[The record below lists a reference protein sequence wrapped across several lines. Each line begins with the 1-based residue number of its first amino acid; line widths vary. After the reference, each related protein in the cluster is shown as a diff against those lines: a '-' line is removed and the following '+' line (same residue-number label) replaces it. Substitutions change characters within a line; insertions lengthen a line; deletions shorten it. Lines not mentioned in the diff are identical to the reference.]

1 MKVMYIA
8 ALLTA
13 LFGLLIICV
22 WVIIAGLEYRRELDQ
37 LTDDYLKP
45 RNDSFINPK
54 VNISDTVEDLE
65 KEERFFNWLEN
76 ENKEKKR

>member
-1 MKVMYIA
+1 MIKIYLLA
-8 ALLTA
+8 FTLFAL
-13 LFGLLIICV
+13 I
-22 WVIIAGLEYRRELDQ
+22 VIIGFMVVQTVNVRREMKQ

-65 KEERFFNWLEN
+65 KEERFFNYL
-76 ENKEKKR
+76 NKNEKKNNN

>member
-1 MKVMYIA
+1 MIKIYLLA
-8 ALLTA
+8 FTLFAL
-13 LFGLLIICV
+13 I
-22 WVIIAGLEYRRELDQ
+22 VIIAFMVVQTVNVRREMKQ
-37 LTDDYLKP
+37 LTEDYLR

-65 KEERFFNWLEN
+65 KEERFFNWMEN

>member
-1 MKVMYIA
+1 MYIA

-13 LFGLLIICV
+13 LFGLIVIFIWIILAS
-22 WVIIAGLEYRRELDQ
+22 IEQRKELQQ

-54 VNISDTVEDLE
+54 MDIKEIVEDLE
-65 KEERFFNWLEN
+65 KEERYFNWLEN
-76 ENKEKKR
+76 DKKAKR

>member
-13 LFGLLIICV
+13 LFGLI
-22 WVIIAGLEYRRELDQ
+22 VIFIWIVIASIEQRKELQQ

-45 RNDSFINPK
+45 RTDSFINPK
-54 VNISDTVEDLE
+54 MDIKEVVEDLE

-76 ENKEKKR
+76 DKKAKR

>member
-13 LFGLLIICV
+13 LFGLIVIFIWIILAS
-22 WVIIAGLEYRRELDQ
+22 IEQRKELQQ

-45 RNDSFINPK
+45 KTDSFINPK
-54 VNISDTVEDLE
+54 MDIKEVVEDLE

-76 ENKEKKR
+76 DKKAKR

>member
-1 MKVMYIA
+1 MIKIYLLA
-8 ALLTA
+8 FTLFAL
-13 LFGLLIICV
+13 I
-22 WVIIAGLEYRRELDQ
+22 VIIAFMVVQTVNVRREMKQ
-37 LTDDYLKP
+37 LTDDYLR

-65 KEERFFNWLEN
+65 KEERFFNWMEN

>member
-1 MKVMYIA
+1 MYIA

-13 LFGLLIICV
+13 LFGLI
-22 WVIIAGLEYRRELDQ
+22 VIFIWIVLASIEQRQELEQ

-54 VNISDTVEDLE
+54 VNISDTIEDLE
-65 KEERFFNWLEN
+65 KEERYFNYL
-76 ENKEKKR
+76 NKNEKKNNN

>member
-1 MKVMYIA
+1 MYIA

-22 WVIIAGLEYRRELDQ
+22 WVVIAGLEHRRELDH
-37 LTDDYLKP
+37 LEDDYLR

-54 VNISDTVEDLE
+54 VNISDTIEDLE
-65 KEERFFNWLEN
+65 KEERFFNYL
-76 ENKEKKR
+76 NKNEKKNNN

>member
-1 MKVMYIA
+1 MYTA

-13 LFGLLIICV
+13 LFGLI
-22 WVIIAGLEYRRELDQ
+22 VIFIWIVLASIEQRQELEQ

-54 VNISDTVEDLE
+54 MDIKEMFDDLE
-65 KEERFFNWLEN
+65 LEERYFNYLNKNKEN
-76 ENKEKKR
+76 EK

>member
-1 MKVMYIA
+1 MIKIYLLGFTLF
-8 ALLTA
+8 AL
-13 LFGLLIICV
+13 I
-22 WVIIAGLEYRRELDQ
+22 VIIGFMVVQTVNVRKEMKQ
-37 LTDDYLKP
+37 LTEDYLR

>member
-13 LFGLLIICV
+13 LFGLIVIFI
-22 WVIIAGLEYRRELDQ
+22 WIIIASIEQRKELQQ

-45 RNDSFINPK
+45 RTDSFINPK
-54 VNISDTVEDLE
+54 MDIKEVVEDLE
-65 KEERFFNWLEN
+65 KEERYFNWLEN
-76 ENKEKKR
+76 DKKAKR

>member
-1 MKVMYIA
+1 MYIA

-13 LFGLLIICV
+13 LFGLIVIFI
-22 WVIIAGLEYRRELDQ
+22 WIIIASIEQRKELQQ

-54 VNISDTVEDLE
+54 MDIKEVVEDLE

-76 ENKEKKR
+76 DKKTKR

>member
-1 MKVMYIA
+1 MIKIYLLA
-8 ALLTA
+8 FTLFAL
-13 LFGLLIICV
+13 I
-22 WVIIAGLEYRRELDQ
+22 VIIGFMVVQTVNVRIEMKQ

-54 VNISDTVEDLE
+54 VNISDTIEDLE
-65 KEERFFNWLEN
+65 KEERYFKWMEN

>member
-1 MKVMYIA
+1 MIKIYLLA
-8 ALLTA
+8 FTLFAL
-13 LFGLLIICV
+13 I
-22 WVIIAGLEYRRELDQ
+22 VIIGFMVVQTVNVRREMKQ
-37 LTDDYLKP
+37 LTEDYLKP

-65 KEERFFNWLEN
+65 KEERFFNWMEN